1 MFFLFDPIW
10 FLFVIPPFIFMI
22 YAQVKVNSAFKKYS
36 RVCNM
41 HGVPG
46 VDVAGAL
53 LRDNELDGVRLE
65 RIKSRLGDHYDPRN

>member
-1 MFFLFDPIW
+1 MFFLFDPMW

-36 RVCNM
+36 WVRNM

-46 VDVAGAL
+46 VDVA
-53 LRDNELDGVRLE
+53 
-65 RIKSRLGDHYDPRN
+65 